1 MLGGAIIYSYYKFV
15 QGLFKF
21 HCVVN
26 IFKILGGAWPP
37 WPPCRSATAQQ
48 SSHDHC
54 VYRYYGCGPVFPKAV
69 EGCRVVDLGSGAG
82 RDCFLLSKMV
92 GSTGFVTGVDMTPEL
107 VCLLVIDLL
116 ILYCSLRWRENTLT
130 TTWNNLNTVL
140 LIFPS

>member
-1 MLGGAIIYSYYKFV
+1 M
-15 QGLFKF
+15 
-21 HCVVN
+21 
-26 IFKILGGAWPP
+26 
-37 WPPCRSATAQQ
+37 
-48 SSHDHC
+48 
-54 VYRYYGCGPVFPKAV
+54 FPEAV

-116 ILYCSLRWRENTLT
+116 ILYCSLRWLENTLT